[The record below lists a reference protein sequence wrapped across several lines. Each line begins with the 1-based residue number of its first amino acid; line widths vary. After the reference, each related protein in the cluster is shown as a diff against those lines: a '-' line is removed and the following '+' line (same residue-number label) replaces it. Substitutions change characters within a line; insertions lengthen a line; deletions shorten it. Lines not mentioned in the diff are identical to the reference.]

1 MLIDRFLKIIV
12 CEGISAILKPFC
24 EIIQDTPL
32 HDSILFALIKADL
45 SGEYDFRGYIKNI
58 TGLKSLDNVSQKSF
72 KKKIKSK
79 FKTSLKI
86 KSVKEIIR
94 KLQKDL
100 ESDIYFIAIDKL
112 EENLPKDVFYKVFG
126 TPELDNQQKKI
137 IDLIW
142 NAFHVKV
149 LKIID
154 QKNLLT
160 RLYQQSTPSDNI
172 KRIINYKI
180 EKDANSRISKEQ
192 RNDYKKVWE
201 NLIDLEIAAEKMWH
215 HAIKDNLDNF
225 LKTFMDTRV
234 SINKSGIFLKSKHHE
249 KIQDLFEA
257 FQIYS
262 DGKNLLIKNK
272 SFVFVVPPKQR
283 VDPYTDSIIGE
294 IFHTE
299 KIVKRI
305 EDKIEQN
312 RTLRENYIKTL
323 NSLMEEFHQ
332 YITNPLDFEETK
344 AIAV

>member
-1 MLIDRFLKIIV
+1 MLIDKFLKIIV
-12 CEGISAILKPFC
+12 CEGINVILKPFC

-32 HDSILFALIKADL
+32 HDSILFALIKADI

-100 ESDIYFIAIDKL
+100 KSDIYFITIDKL

-149 LKIID
+149 LKVID
-154 QKNLLT
+154 QKNLIT

-180 EKDANSRISKEQ
+180 EKDANSRISIEQ

-201 NLIDLEIAAEKMWH
+201 KLIDLEIAAEKMWH
-215 HAIKDNLDNF
+215 HAVKDNLNNF
-225 LKTFMDTRV
+225 LETLMDTRA
-234 SINKSGIFLKSKHHE
+234 SINNSDIFLKSKHNK

-257 FQIYS
+257 FKIYS

-272 SFVFVVPPKQR
+272 SFVFVAPTNGNEY
-283 VDPYTDSIIGE
+283 PYKYSINAE

-305 EDKIEQN
+305 EGKIEQN
-312 RTLRENYIKTL
+312 RTLRINYIKTL
-323 NSLMEEFHQ
+323 NSLMEEFHK
-332 YITNPLDFEETK
+332 YITNPLDFEETE